1 MRSESCLLKEPR
13 ENVSHLTTERGQQI
27 ASWII
32 NGEEKASNDTIY
44 TCNIEENMS
53 VAVTTKPKDSYTM
66 NLSAEGGGI
75 LECIISDPEGHE
87 QTVLV
92 EGDAVCEESVYPDES
107 ILFRSSESDDEYTL
121 TSITVNGEKKELDEG
136 TYSIADV
143 DENISVQATFS
154 PNTYFSVK
162 MTSHFGSEKSLLLN
176 KSEDIIESGESARA
190 AKGSNFSFK
199 VAVPAENQPYVKVTD
214 NEGQS
219 YDLEAQG
226 DPEDYGESGMKLYNY
241 SIDGVVH
248 DLEIIV
254 TDHGV
259 KYIST
264 PDDLKDYFDEVLA
277 ANANGYC
284 EPDGIL
290 TQDIDMSGL
299 SINQDKWISD
309 LHSTFNGNGYT
320 ISNLQIQSRNFR
332 GIFGDIRKTAEIKD
346 VVFKNLTV
354 RYRPYEQMDT
364 GIGLLGITNRGT
376 ISRVSLINSLFNVR
390 YNSSGE
396 MSNGFK
402 GGLVCNNYGAI
413 EYCLVDGLGFSM
425 PSTFTGSLAGGQ
437 RHIQVVQFR

>member
-1 MRSESCLLKEPR
+1 
-13 ENVSHLTTERGQQI
+13 
-27 ASWII
+27 
-32 NGEEKASNDTIY
+32 
-44 TCNIEENMS
+44 
-53 VAVTTKPKDSYTM
+53 
-66 NLSAEGGGI
+66 
-75 LECIISDPEGHE
+75 
-87 QTVLV
+87 
-92 EGDAVCEESVYPDES
+92 
-107 ILFRSSESDDEYTL
+107 
-121 TSITVNGEKKELDEG
+121 
-136 TYSIADV
+136 
-143 DENISVQATFS
+143 
-154 PNTYFSVK
+154 
-162 MTSHFGSEKSLLLN
+162 
-176 KSEDIIESGESARA
+176 
-190 AKGSNFSFK
+190 
-199 VAVPAENQPYVKVTD
+199 
-214 NEGQS
+214 
-219 YDLEAQG
+219 
-226 DPEDYGESGMKLYNY
+226 MKLYNY

-346 VVFKNLTV
+346 VVFKDLTV

-425 PSTFTGSLAGGQ
+425 PSTFTGSLAGGASLNGNGSTTASMTGNYFKDIY
-437 RHIQVVQFR
+437 RLYSSDDRFILKSNIIVVDHIAPTHQGSFTSNYFLQKFDGTGTADYELTNDYGTNVLTLSENMPGTEAAEQEVETKQFFKRLAYLLNKDLSSAVYGVSRDDAEDTEVAEDANVHILPAGRENAARTLALVRQLRKMDVTPAGILFVNADGKFLRYYYR